1 MMMMMMMMMPLGSS
15 LLAYRQS
22 KDLHFVS
29 PKENNVCG
37 RNITPQKKY

>member
-1 MMMMMMMMMPLGSS
+1 MMMMMMMPLGGS

-37 RNITPQKKY
+37 RNINPPKKY